1 MFSWVS
7 VCFSIVAVAFVPLTA
22 TAGVDDTDIA
32 IFDALRQ
39 GEIIDVMRQ
48 EGIESGRDIAD
59 AMFVPAVFSKWDQT
73 LDEVY
78 DTDRM
83 TSLAAAKFSEALE
96 DEDREGILAFFAS
109 EPGATLIALEVSA
122 RRAMLDDDVTEI
134 ALEQGRDMMAADTMR
149 ADLIGAF
156 ITTNDLIEMNVAGSL
171 NSNLAFYT
179 GLQDGGALPEDL
191 TLDQLLVDLLSQE
204 GAIRTETTEWMF
216 GYLSM
221 AYQPVSDDDLAAY
234 LAFSQSPSGQALNRA
249 LFAAYEDLFN
259 DISRVL
265 GYEAAKIM
273 LQAEL

>member
-7 VCFSIVAVAFVPLTA
+7 ACFSIVAVAFVPLTA

-83 TSLAAAKFSEALE
+83 TSLAVAKFSEALE

-122 RRAMLDDDVTEI
+122 RRAMLNDDVTEI

-171 NSNLAFYT
+171 NSNLAFYA